1 MSYLDTAPTYPRHFF
16 NPAAI
21 ADDWNGLPH
30 GHLTPKLRKYVG
42 ELRENAINMLLTY
55 PNPQCRVV
63 ALFNV
68 HFDRLPIMHGY
79 GEIPPDDLPCLK
91 QAGRLGLRSRAAM
104 AKLHLRALRYRVLQR
119 HPLFQWCLD
128 DDARTA
134 C

>member
-1 MSYLDTAPTYPRHFF
+1 MPYPDIAPTYPRHFF
-16 NPAAI
+16 NPDAI
-21 ADDWNGLPH
+21 ADEWNRLPH
-30 GHLTPKLRKYVG
+30 GHLDPTLRKYVG
-42 ELRENAINMLLTY
+42 SLRDSAINMLLAC
-55 PNPQCRVV
+55 PNPPRRVT

-68 HFDRLPIMHGY
+68 EFDRLPIMHGH
-79 GEIPPDDLPCLK
+79 GEIPPDGLPCLK

-104 AKLHLRALRYRVLQR
+104 EKFHLRALRYKVLQR